1 MAQTIIGLDIGSW
14 AVKAVVLESTL
25 RKTQLAGFHSHH
37 VPADTTGGALE
48 GEVEAAIAATVRATG
63 GEAIA
68 AAIPGSWVLT
78 REVTLPFS
86 DDKRIA
92 SVLGFQLESTLPL
105 P

>member
-48 GEVEAAIAATVRATG
+48 GEVNELAHTMWAGIHGVATLHLASKLAMGRDAEAMLTSMTDALIRAHQPRG
-63 GEAIA
+63 K
-68 AAIPGSWVLT
+68 S
-78 REVTLPFS
+78 
-86 DDKRIA
+86 
-92 SVLGFQLESTLPL
+92 
-105 P
+105 